1 MLSVYAS
8 AAAILL
14 ASLVLGRALLH
25 LLGRTEA
32 TWLAGAVGFAALT
45 VAAPLLIRL
54 PGRAA
59 TVAVLVGVAVLASLY
74 RLWRTRGTRPRT
86 APGAP
91 LAVIFVVVAAASL
104 PFAFNERHGPLG

>member
-14 ASLVLGRALLH
+14 ASLVVGRALLH

-32 TWLAGAVGFAALT
+32 TWLAGAVGFAALI

-59 TVAVLVGVAVLASLY
+59 TVAVLVGVARRWPRCISSGAPAEPGPERLRAP
-74 RLWRTRGTRPRT
+74 LWR
-86 APGAP
+86 
-91 LAVIFVVVAAASL
+91 
-104 PFAFNERHGPLG
+104 

>member
-14 ASLVLGRALLH
+14 ASLVVGRALLH
-25 LLGRTEA
+25 VLGRTQA
-32 TWLAGAVGFAALT
+32 TWLAGAVGFAALI

-59 TVAVLVGVAVLASLY
+59 TVAVLVGVALCGLALSALAHAGEPGTE
-74 RLWRTRGTRPRT
+74 RLPAHPW
-86 APGAP
+86 
-91 LAVIFVVVAAASL
+91 S
-104 PFAFNERHGPLG
+104 

>member
-1 MLSVYAS
+1 MLGVYAS

-14 ASLVLGRALLH
+14 ASLVVGRALLH
-25 LLGRTEA
+25 LLGRTQA

-59 TVAVLVGVAVLASLY
+59 TVARPGRGWRLAASLY
-74 RLWRTRGTRPRT
+74 
-86 APGAP
+86 
-91 LAVIFVVVAAASL
+91 LAVAHPREPGPERL
-104 PFAFNERHGPLG
+104 PARPWS